1 MIFTKKNINLYK
13 YSIFINNMKRGLGF
27 FLLVFLTQAV
37 SAQFFGSYG
46 SFSITDFFSS
56 IDPETITLG
65 LLFFIFFALLF
76 YALSRFF
83 KDQHG
88 QPNKGI
94 AGTIAF
100 ALAFLIIY
108 GIYRSGFSLENLF
121 YGVGIPSGILPI
133 ILLAL
138 AVLVIWGLGRRKD
151 EFGKKTFSLRR
162 GLGGFF
168 MLLGLLFILLS
179 IFTDIFYEKT
189 TVFIIGLG
197 LLLIGLWL
205 GWRKKKWGKG
215 PRRELP
221 ITTDSENYTTK
232 ARELAAKQRYEYY
245 RQLEAQKKAQ
255 GVQQRRAQERE
266 ERRREAYEE
275 EVKRRYIRRF
285 GKRAWKKRAE

>member
-1 MIFTKKNINLYK
+1 MIQF
-13 YSIFINNMKRGLGF
+13 
-27 FLLVFLTQAV
+27 V

-76 YALSRFF
+76 YATSRVF
-83 KDQHG
+83 KNQHG

-121 YGVGIPSGILPI
+121 YGFGVSSDFISSILPI

-138 AVLVIWGLGRRKD
+138 AVLVIWGLGRKRD
-151 EFGKKTFSLRR
+151 ELGRKTFSLRR

-168 MLLGLLFILLS
+168 MLSGLLLILLS

-189 TVFIIGLG
+189 TALVIGIILFVIG
-197 LLLIGLWL
+197 LLLWKM
-205 GWRKKKWGKG
+205 KKKFW
-215 PRRELP
+215 
-221 ITTDSENYTTK
+221 
-232 ARELAAKQRYEYY
+232 
-245 RQLEAQKKAQ
+245 
-255 GVQQRRAQERE
+255 VQ
-266 ERRREAYEE
+266 
-275 EVKRRYIRRF
+275 
-285 GKRAWKKRAE
+285 